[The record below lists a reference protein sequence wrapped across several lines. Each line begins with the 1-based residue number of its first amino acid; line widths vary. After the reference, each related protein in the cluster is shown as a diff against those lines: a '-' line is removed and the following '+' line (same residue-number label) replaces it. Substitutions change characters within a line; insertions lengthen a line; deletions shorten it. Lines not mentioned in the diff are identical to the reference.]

1 MPTIVKVTVNTVG
14 GTHSVTVAPDPLVV
28 PAGARGPIQW
38 KITNPASQ
46 GWTFQPKGVEILK
59 PDKEFDA
66 PKGGGARVF
75 TWNNR
80 HTKPGTYKY
89 VVRLENSATKA
100 ELDPTIM
107 NN

>member
-1 MPTIVKVTVNTVG
+1 MPTIVKVTVKTVG
-14 GTHSVTVAPDPLVV
+14 TTLSVTVDPDPLVV
-28 PAGARGPIQW
+28 PAGAHGPIQW

-46 GWTFQPKGVEILK
+46 GWKFQHNGVEILK
-59 PDKEFDA
+59 AGKEFDT

-80 HTKPGTYKY
+80 HTKRGSYKY
-89 VVRLENSATKA
+89 VVRLENGPTKT